1 MSVSI
6 NSTTDF
12 ITFSSYPQAIAHIDC
27 DAFFASCEQA
37 RDPYLKGKPLVTGQE
52 RGIIS
57 AASYEAKA
65 LGIKRGITLSE
76 AKKIYPGLIIIPS
89 DYELYSIY
97 SERLFNIIRRFTP
110 QVEEYSIDEAF
121 CDLSGLRRMYRS
133 SYPDISVRIKE
144 AIRKE
149 LDITVSVGLSLSKTL
164 AKICSRE
171 NKPDGFKA
179 LPGNELHDY
188 LKNIPL
194 ERVCGFGP
202 NTVALL
208 GKYGIN
214 SVLDYIRRPKEFAQK
229 ILGKIGLELWLELR
243 GVSVYPVSTDK
254 KEKYLSIS
262 KTKTFM
268 PASGN
273 KQLVMAQLMRNLES
287 AFIKLRR
294 HSLSARNL
302 TVYLKKVDFS
312 AEGMQGRINR
322 HSSSTLD
329 FTSIC
334 SRIFDEVF
342 QPGAVYRATGVILS
356 DIKEGGFDEHDLFE
370 DPVKI
375 EQLQRVSAA
384 VDEINQAFGK
394 HTIHIAASNIIAKKA
409 SHPRNNLAW
418 RKIELLKGETFRRR
432 LNIPLLK
439 LF

>member
-6 NSTTDF
+6 NNTPDF
-12 ITFSSYPQAIAHIDC
+12 ITLSSYPQAIAHIDC
-27 DAFFASCEQA
+27 DAFFASCEQS
-37 RDPYLKGKPLVTGQE
+37 RNPLLKGKPLVTGQE

-76 AKKIYPGLIIIPS
+76 AKKICPGLIILPS

-97 SERLFNIIRRFTP
+97 SQRVFSIIRRFTP

-121 CDLSGLRRMYRS
+121 CDLAGLRRMYRS
-133 SYPDISVRIKE
+133 SYPDIAKRIKE
-144 AIRKE
+144 AVRKE

-171 NKPDGFKA
+171 NKPDGFMA
-179 LPGNELHDY
+179 VPGNKLHEY

-202 NTVALL
+202 NTKALL
-208 GKYGIN
+208 GKYGIK
-214 SVLDYIRRPKEFAQK
+214 SVLEYIRRPKEFAQK
-229 ILGKIGLELWLELR
+229 VLGKIGVELWLELR
-243 GVSVYPVSTDK
+243 GVSVYPVSTDE

-268 PASGN
+268 PASGD
-273 KQLVMAQLMRNLES
+273 KELVKAQLMRNLEL

-294 HSLSARNL
+294 YSLSARNL
-302 TVYLKKVDFS
+302 TVYLKKVDFNS
-312 AEGMQGRINR
+312 EGMRGRINR

-329 FTSIC
+329 FTSVC
-334 SRIFDEVF
+334 SRIFEEVF

-356 DIKEGGFDEHDLFE
+356 DIKEEGVDEQDLFE
-370 DPVKI
+370 DPVRI
-375 EQLQRVSAA
+375 EQLQRISAA

-394 HTIHIAASNIIAKKA
+394 HTIHIAASNIVTKKG
-409 SHPRNNLAW
+409 SHPRNNFPW
-418 RKIELLKGETFRRR
+418 RKKELLKGETFRRR

-439 LF
+439 LA